1 LRREAGTAEARIGVL
16 MHRSN
21 DMLVALLA
29 TLKAGHAY
37 VPLDP
42 THPAARLGM
51 ILAEAQVSLVLT
63 DVAPSPV
70 IEALGLKVLRLDTER
85 GSLAQEPEALPVC
98 ADMSDRTAYVI
109 FTSGSTGKPKGVEV
123 SHRSVVNL
131 LTSMS
136 HAPGL
141 QQNDRLLA
149 VTTVAF
155 DIAALELF
163 LPLSVGAELLI
174 AGPEEVADGFAL
186 LSLIRTR
193 APTAMQATPTLWRIL
208 TEAGF
213 RAAPGFKMLCGGEA
227 LDRDLAN
234 RLLEGGGE
242 LWNMYGPTETTIWS
256 STEKV
261 GVGVGPITVGR
272 PIANT
277 GVYVLDRHDELVPV
291 GVTGELCI
299 AGDGLARGYF
309 NRPDLTAV
317 AFRTVSLSGAA
328 PVRMYRTGDVAR
340 VLPDYRVQVL
350 GRRDDQVKLRGFR
363 IELGEI
369 EAALTQIGTV
379 AAGAVVMRENDG
391 NKRLAG
397 YFVER
402 PGSHTGPAE
411 LMAALGD
418 KLPDYMVP
426 TLWVRMTALP
436 MTANGKVD
444 RRALPAPD
452 PEAMRPAGE
461 PVAPRTEMEAKL
473 AEIWRTVLGL
483 ERIGIHDNLF
493 ELGADSIHVF
503 RIAARMMDAGI
514 GLTARH
520 LIQHPTIAALAVAAA
535 AAEPVKSFRSPLEF
549 ARMRRERL
557 SV

>member
-1 LRREAGTAEARIGVL
+1 
-16 MHRSN
+16 M
-21 DMLVALLA
+21 
-29 TLKAGHAY
+29 
-37 VPLDP
+37 
-42 THPAARLGM
+42 
-51 ILAEAQVSLVLT
+51 
-63 DVAPSPV
+63 
-70 IEALGLKVLRLDTER
+70 
-85 GSLAQEPEALPVC
+85 
-98 ADMSDRTAYVI
+98 
-109 FTSGSTGKPKGVEV
+109 
-123 SHRSVVNL
+123 
-131 LTSMS
+131 
-136 HAPGL
+136 
-141 QQNDRLLA
+141 
-149 VTTVAF
+149 
-155 DIAALELF
+155 
-163 LPLSVGAELLI
+163 
-174 AGPEEVADGFAL
+174 
-186 LSLIRTR
+186 
-193 APTAMQATPTLWRIL
+193 
-208 TEAGF
+208 
-213 RAAPGFKMLCGGEA
+213 
-227 LDRDLAN
+227 
-234 RLLEGGGE
+234 
-242 LWNMYGPTETTIWS
+242 
-256 STEKV
+256 
-261 GVGVGPITVGR
+261 
-272 PIANT
+272 
-277 GVYVLDRHDELVPV
+277 
-291 GVTGELCI
+291 
-299 AGDGLARGYF
+299 
-309 NRPDLTAV
+309 
-317 AFRTVSLSGAA
+317 
-328 PVRMYRTGDVAR
+328 
-340 VLPDYRVQVL
+340 L

-369 EAALTQIGTV
+369 EAALTQIGTI
-379 AAGAVVMRENDG
+379 AAGAVVLREDDG
-391 NKRLAG
+391 NKRLVG

-402 PGSHTGPAE
+402 PGAHTGPAE

-483 ERIGIHDNLF
+483 ERIGVHDNLF